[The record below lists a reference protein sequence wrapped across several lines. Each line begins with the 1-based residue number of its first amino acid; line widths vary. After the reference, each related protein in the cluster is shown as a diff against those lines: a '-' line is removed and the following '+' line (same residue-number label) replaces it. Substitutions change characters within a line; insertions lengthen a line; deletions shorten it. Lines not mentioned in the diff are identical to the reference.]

1 MGRIKSALIK
11 RTARSL
17 LKEKNKFELGFDKNK
32 SLLNNSMPSKRLRN
46 RIAGY
51 ITRMKQND
59 LKRKE
64 RFKSD
69 TLENQ

>member
-17 LKEKNKFELGFDKNK
+17 LKEENNFTEDFNKAKT
-32 SLLNNSMPSKRLRN
+32 LLKNSMPSKRLRN

-51 ITRMKQND
+51 IAR
-59 LKRKE
+59 LKVQEKKKKE
-64 RFKSD
+64 
-69 TLENQ
+69 QQ